1 MKNPRMQRLKD
12 IFLTNIHLKI
22 LAILVAIVVWIVI
35 VNVSDPS
42 QRVTISG
49 ISVTLQN
56 EEVLIDKGY
65 IYQVESGGSIS
76 IVVKGPQT
84 VVENLKASDF
94 YAYADLSE
102 RTPESDTAKI
112 YVSCTNDEISNK
124 IDIVSQKSEYVQ
136 LVIDNKVDKDLPI
149 QIAIT
154 GIPESGY
161 VVGEYSSS
169 PTTIKVTGAENIVGQ
184 IAYAEI
190 SYDVESMNADVSDSV
205 TPVFYNADGKVIKSD
220 KLELSKSDVQLKIE
234 ILPTKWIKVNYVV
247 SGEPA
252 EGYSL
257 SGYTENLTSINV
269 AARKDQLANYSAID
283 IPSGV
288 VDITGATSDGKIAV
302 SLAPYLP
309 SGFKIVSSMTVLEV
323 LTTIE
328 KISDVIIN
336 IPVEDISITGLGKDY
351 LYEITTVDSES
362 VLEVGAK
369 GVDEVVKS
377 LTANELSPTIDLTGK
392 KEGVHTVKVTLAT
405 EPEYTISKTY
415 YVKVTITDKY
425 AEEPTEEVTEEDVTE
440 VGGNVTDTTDE
451 NTTEQTD

>member
-1 MKNPRMQRLKD
+1 MMKNPRIQRLKE
-12 IFLTNIHLKI
+12 IFLTNIPLKI
-22 LAILVAIVVWIVI
+22 LAVLVAIIVWIVI
-35 VNVSDPS
+35 INVSDPS

-49 ISVTLQN
+49 ISVALQN

-94 YAYADLSE
+94 YAYADLGE

-112 YVSCTNDEISNK
+112 YVSCTNDEIAGK

-169 PTTIKVTGAENIVGQ
+169 PTTIKVTGAENIIGK

-205 TPVFYNADGKVIKSD
+205 TPVFYDAEGKIIKAD

-269 AARKDQLANYSAID
+269 AARKDQLANYAAID

-288 VDITGATSDGKIAV
+288 VDITGATADEKITV

-309 SGFKIVSSMTVLEV
+309 AGFRIVSSMTVLEV
-323 LTTIE
+323 QTTIE
-328 KISDVIIN
+328 KISDGIIN
-336 IPVEDISITGLGKDY
+336 VPVEDISITGLGKDY

-362 VLEVGAK
+362 VLEVGVK
-369 GVDEVVKS
+369 GVEEVINS
-377 LTANELSPTIDLTGK
+377 LTASDLEPTINLSGK
-392 KEGVHTVKVTLAT
+392 KDGVHTVKVTLT
-405 EPEYTISKTY
+405 TGEEYTIAKTY

-425 AEEPTEEVTEEDVTE
+425 AEEPTEETTENEVTEAGADINST
-440 VGGNVTDTTDE
+440 NE
-451 NTTEQTD
+451 NTSEQID